1 MNFFFPSRNHIT
13 PDASWNQNQGMG
25 KPWQPPPESGRA
37 PGIIVDAWG
46 KPYDSPALQQP
57 SSGWQQP
64 GWPSAPGW
72 PGPPGWPGSPGSW
85 QPPPLPP
92 NGAKPSKNWKYNEV
106 ASRSSGKSGKAGGGG
121 GSTTKRQS
129 GGKNTA
135 GKSGKSGGGAEDD
148 DYYDHTKDD
157 RGWEILHPPHVVGW
171 QPPPPPPHGGWQAP
185 PVWQQAPPP
194 PVKCNKWGGGGWD
207 KPCTYMPTYVPTCKW
222 CCFGLSLYKYILF
235 YCWYCDIICVH

>member
-135 GKSGKSGGGAEDD
+135 GKSGKSGGAEDD

-235 YCWYCDIICVH
+235 

>member
-1 MNFFFPSRNHIT
+1 MT

-106 ASRSSGKSGKAGGGG
+106 ASRSSGKSGKAGGVGG
-121 GSTTKRQS
+121 GTTKRQQS

-235 YCWYCDIICVH
+235 